1 MEEEYSTTITFDDN
15 PTIIE
20 IEKNLEDYKA
30 NLWWSRDEL
39 RGLKTARSEVVDKMF
54 KNAVKKYQ
62 DSVYRNAMREM
73 RKEMSDY
80 RGLTEAEKN
89 DIRSDFIYAIS
100 RQAYDDAEMDFN
112 EFLSSEYFK
121 EYERLRRR
129 GGRKRSIT
137 RRKKRTKRRTKRR
150 TRK

>member
-20 IEKNLEDYKA
+20 IERKLEDEKA
-30 NLWWSRDEL
+30 NLWWSREEL
-39 RGLKTARSEVVDKMF
+39 RKFKTDRMEAVDEMF

-62 DSVYRNAMREM
+62 NSVYRNAMREM

-89 DIRSDFIYAIS
+89 DIRSDFIRAIT
-100 RQAYDDAEMDFN
+100 RQAYDAEMDFN

>member
-15 PTIIE
+15 PKIIQ
-20 IEKNLEDYKA
+20 IERTLEDEKA

-62 DSVYRNAMREM
+62 DSLYRNAMTQM
-73 RKEMSDY
+73 RIEMSNY
-80 RGLTEAEKN
+80 ERLPEAEKDN
-89 DIRSDFIYAIS
+89 IRNDFIRAIT
-100 RQAYDDAEMDFN
+100 RQAYGDEEMDFN
-112 EFLSSEYFK
+112 EFQNSEYFK
-121 EYERLRRR
+121 EYERLRRK

>member
-20 IEKNLEDYKA
+20 IEKKLEDEKA
-30 NLWWSRDEL
+30 KLWWSRDEL

-89 DIRSDFIYAIS
+89 DIRSDFIRAIT
-100 RQAYDDAEMDFN
+100 RQAYDAEMDFN

>member
-20 IEKNLEDYKA
+20 IEKKLEDEKA
-30 NLWWSRDEL
+30 NLWWSREEL
-39 RGLKTARSEVVDKMF
+39 RGLKTARSEAVDKMF

-80 RGLTEAEKN
+80 RGLTEAEKDN
-89 DIRSDFIYAIS
+89 IRSDFIYAIS

>member
-20 IEKNLEDYKA
+20 IEKKLEDEKA
-30 NLWWSRDEL
+30 NLWWSREEL
-39 RGLKTARSEVVDKMF
+39 RGLKTARSEAVDKMF